1 MKTDRKVNIKELLG
15 NRGLLFLFLS
25 VILILSVSL
34 NITVGQ
40 ELKGKTIVVAPGG
53 SDSNP
58 GTKSQPMATLEA
70 ARDAAR
76 TAGSGNHCILI
87 LPGEY
92 YLTKPFELDWRDS
105 GLTIEADTVGKVTL
119 YGGSLVTGWQRDGE
133 KLWYADLP
141 GVKEGKWDFRALV
154 VEGRMPERARMPESG
169 TFTHLSVFDV
179 PWLSS
184 IAGGWA
190 RQPTTE
196 ELITMRYD
204 PKDIPETLDIK
215 NAEVRVYHMWDE
227 SLAGI
232 ASNDI
237 QNHTL
242 TFTKPTI
249 YPPGGFGKK
258 DYIVWNTREGM
269 TKPGRW
275 YLDRTAGRLVYW
287 PLEGEDM
294 SKIKIIAP
302 KMERIIRIAGTKDK
316 KAENITIRGLALQG
330 TTIPFKSAGMGAT
343 SFDGALSMENTANCN
358 IEKLEIS
365 NVGGLGISATQ
376 MTNCH
381 LIDCHV
387 YNIGGGGAKV
397 EGTDLFFA
405 RNHIHNVGI
414 YYPGAVGLSSNGSR
428 NHIYR
433 NEIHD
438 VPYSGM
444 IVGKTDILIEE
455 NLIYRVMREIH
466 DGAAIYTF
474 GVSNCI
480 LRGNVAR
487 DITTAGT
494 GYGVSSYYLD
504 EGSYDCIVEKNV
516 SIGVA
521 RPIHN
526 HIARNSII
534 RDNVFI
540 TDDDMILSFQSSAK
554 FTFENNTL
562 ISPGAI
568 KVISPNAVTTWK
580 GNKTFSNGHGKNN
593 QPQAF
598 TIDSTMPFTPVPAHK
613 TKPIMIPRA
622 TKAPTMD
629 GGFAADEWIG
639 EFQRLDREQTRQA
652 YSGAPVLVKFSW
664 DNKFLYIGAMIT
676 MFDIAN
682 ISKGETWGKDD
693 GLEISIGGF
702 EKSKPVTFVIRSYVN
717 GTLQSVTDAGAT
729 GVQAE
734 RLRIGTS
741 YVSKIMDKPRKGWIG
756 ELAIPLKELGLIP
769 KPDMKVAFNA
779 CAFINEYDKW
789 HCWEGTL
796 GESWQVNQGGALQ
809 FSSSNPAIK

>member
-1 MKTDRKVNIKELLG
+1 MKTYSKVNQMGTLG
-15 NRGLLFLFLS
+15 KPRLTFLFLL
-25 VILILSVSL
+25 VTLLLSVSFK
-34 NITVGQ
+34 TAVGQ
-40 ELKGKTIVVAPGG
+40 KINGRTYVVAPDG

-58 GTKSQPMATLEA
+58 GTSSQPMATLEA

-76 TAGSGNHCILI
+76 TAGSGNHFILI

-92 YLTKPFELDWRDS
+92 YLTKPFELDWRDN
-105 GLTIEADTVGKVTL
+105 GLTIEADTMGKVIL

-141 GVKEGKWDFRALV
+141 GIKEGTWDFRALV

-169 TFTHLSVFDV
+169 TFKHLNVFDV

-204 PKDIPETLDIK
+204 PNDIPETLDLK

-237 QNHTL
+237 QNHKL
-242 TFTKPTI
+242 TFSKPTI

-275 YLDRTAGRLVYW
+275 HLDRTAGRLVYW

-294 SKIKIIAP
+294 SKIRIIAP
-302 KMERIIRIAGTKDK
+302 KMERMIRIAGTSDK
-316 KAENITIRGLALQG
+316 KAENITIRGLSLQG

-343 SFDGALSMENTANCN
+343 SFDGAVSMEKTVNCT

-365 NVGGLGISATQ
+365 NVGGLGISAIQ
-376 MTNCH
+376 MVNCH
-381 LIDCHV
+381 LIDCHL
-387 YNIGGGGAKV
+387 YNIGGAGAKV
-397 EGTDLFFA
+397 EGTDLLFA

-474 GVSNCI
+474 GVNNCI

-487 DITTAGT
+487 DIVTSGT

-504 EGSYDCIVEKNV
+504 EGSFDCIVEKNV

-554 FTFENNTL
+554 FTFENNTM
-562 ISPGAI
+562 IAPGAI
-568 KVISPNAVTTWK
+568 KIISPNAVTTWK
-580 GNKTFSNGHGKNN
+580 KNKTFSNSHSKSN

-613 TKPIMIPRA
+613 TKPIMISLT
-622 TKAPTMD
+622 TKIPTLD
-629 GGFAADEWIG
+629 GEFSTDEWPG
-639 EFQRLDREQTRQA
+639 EFQRLDREPSRQA
-652 YSGAPVLVKFSW
+652 YSGAPVLVKISY
-664 DNKFLYIGAMIT
+664 DHKFLYIGAMVT
-676 MFDIAN
+676 MFDQAN
-682 ISKGETWGKDD
+682 ISKGETWGKND
-693 GLEISIGGF
+693 GIEISIGGF
-702 EKSKPVTFVIRSYVN
+702 ERSKSTTFVLRAYVN
-717 GTLQSVTDAGAT
+717 GTLQSVTDAGASSLSA
-729 GVQAE
+729 G
-734 RLRIGTS
+734 RLRTGTKYAS
-741 YVSKIMDKPRKGWIG
+741 RIMEKPRKGWIG
-756 ELAIPLKELGLIP
+756 EWAIPLKELGLEIKPYIRIP
-769 KPDMKVAFNA
+769 FNI
-779 CAFINEYDKW
+779 CAFVNEYDNW
-789 HCWEGTL
+789 HCWEGTF
-796 GESWQVNQGGALQ
+796 GESWQVDQAGVIQFLGA
-809 FSSSNPAIK
+809 NPANK